1 MNAPERKACR
11 IIKNERIADDIFELV
26 IAATDITEAAT
37 PGQFVNI
44 YLPGGAMLLPRPIS
58 IAGVD
63 RSTGEVSLIYAIVG
77 DGTKVLSTLDP
88 STGANASIQSANFID
103 ALGPLGTGF
112 LDYSKEINIGKVIL
126 IGGGVGVP
134 PLLFAAKR
142 LRETLGSGIEIKAI
156 LGYRGSPWLE
166 DRFSEI
172 CDDVSTISENPSAQ
186 NSHEPNISVSAH
198 HAQKPQT
205 QAGNV
210 IDLLDLKRDEIIPKN
225 KTLALSCGPK
235 PMLAA
240 VAAWCK
246 LNEIDLRVSLE
257 ERMGCGYGACAGC
270 TTKTRP
276 LNNDEKPQAG
286 PNKAGEDG
294 IIKKKI
300 CVHGPVFWA
309 DEVVW

>member
-1 MNAPERKACR
+1 MSAPERKTCC
-11 IIKNERIADDIFELV
+11 IIKNERIADNIFELV
-26 IAATDITEAAT
+26 IASPDIALAAT

-58 IAGVD
+58 IAGVNKT
-63 RSTGEVSLIYAIVG
+63 TGEVSLIYAIVG
-77 DGTKVLSTLDP
+77 DGTKAL
-88 STGANASIQSANFID
+88 SIQSDNFINV
-103 ALGPLGTGF
+103 LGPLGTGF
-112 LDYSKEINIGKVIL
+112 LDYSSDVNIDKSIL

-134 PLLFAAKR
+134 PLLFAAHR
-142 LRETLGSGIEIKAI
+142 LRETLGSSIEIKAI
-156 LGYRGSPWLE
+156 LGYRESPWLE
-166 DRFSEI
+166 DRFAEI
-172 CDDVSTISENPSAQ
+172 CNDVSTISENPPATIS
-186 NSHEPNISVSAH
+186 NELNFSVSATQT
-198 HAQKPQT
+198 QKPQI
-205 QAGNV
+205 QSGNV
-210 IDLLDLKRDEIIPKN
+210 IDLLDINRDDIIAKN
-225 KTLALSCGPK
+225 KVLALSCGPK

-240 VAAWCK
+240 VAVWCESNK
-246 LNEIDLRVSLE
+246 IDLRVSLE

-270 TTKTRP
+270 TAKTRP